1 MRHLL
6 RNKLN
11 RGQKDTENIQGHR
24 MDLPGFELLLF
35 GKLWATEDLCG
46 QHRDAG
52 DYSQVGS
59 HIPLAI
65 ALKNLTDKTVMVALN
80 SADVGVGRT
89 FEITVLDGS
98 GAALPQINPAPP
110 LAGRGE
116 TLLGAH
122 CPWPEEK

>member
-1 MRHLL
+1 LASF
-6 RNKLN
+6 
-11 RGQKDTENIQGHR
+11 GQQKIFAVSIETPETTV
-24 MDLPGFELLLF
+24 
-35 GKLWATEDLCG
+35 K
-46 QHRDAG
+46 
-52 DYSQVGS
+52 SGS

-122 CPWPEEK
+122 CPWPVEK